1 MLSTKTRQLLGHGLR
16 ALATVAATA
25 AAVSASA
32 ASLPSFT
39 FNPSAVGLDGGAFTA
54 DNLIISNFATV
65 TATSGGFLES
75 GFLSIAGA
83 QLGGATAATPG
94 LNSTYGLYIAFT
106 AEGSNQFAQGS
117 FYGGSIT
124 SLSYT
129 FYGYEGSGTFSPT
142 SAPTPLVT
150 LGTGTLQSGT
160 FQGTR
165 NASGVTAA
173 YADLS
178 LNFTADNSN
187 AAFFQSPAPFFLSA
201 LASFANHSSEI
212 TNNPNG
218 FTVSNGGGSINF
230 VATPVPEPETY
241 AMLLAGLGLVGGIAA
256 RRKSKSQT
264 N

>member
-1 MLSTKTRQLLGHGLR
+1 MLTTNTRRLLGNGLR
-16 ALATVAATA
+16 NVATVVATA

-39 FNPSAVGLDGGAFTA
+39 FNPGAVGLDGGTFTA

-65 TATSGGFLES
+65 TATPAGFSES
-75 GFLSIAGA
+75 GFLSIASA

-106 AEGSNQFAQGS
+106 ATGSNEFAQGS

-124 SLSYT
+124 SLTYT

-142 SAPTPLVT
+142 SAPAPFVT
-150 LGTGTLQSGT
+150 LGTGTLESGT

-165 NASGVTAA
+165 NASGVTSA

-178 LNFTADNSN
+178 LNFTPTPTG
-187 AAFFQSPAPFFLSA
+187 AAFFESPQPFFLSA

-212 TNNPNG
+212 ANNPNG

-230 VATPVPEPETY
+230 VTTPVPEPETY
-241 AMLLAGLGLVGGIAA
+241 AMLLVGLGLVGGIAA
-256 RRKSKSQT
+256 RRKSKIKA